1 MHGNQRDKITRW
13 TPRNITPIS
22 PKKVVLS
29 LSFSHLPSPLLSASL
44 AIMPTFSKIASP
56 TLARDEYSSSPGGY
70 RYEESL
76 SLPPRQN
83 LPEDDPTPR
92 YHPASTS
99 GYNHNARFS
108 GSTSGQLA
116 RFSGSTSGQ
125 LARNSARA
133 RSLQN
138 PPLSQRS
145 PRSYISISSDDHD
158 TAATELLILRNKNKE
173 LKLEIRHLQG
183 RLEAMSYEPVIPI
196 IFTY

>member
-13 TPRNITPIS
+13 TPHNITPIS
-22 PKKVVLS
+22 PKKSRLVS
-29 LSFSHLPSPLLSASL
+29 LFLPSPLLSASL

-76 SLPPRQN
+76 SPPPRQN
-83 LPEDDPTPR
+83 LPEDNPTPR

-108 GSTSGQLA
+108 GSMSGQLA
-116 RFSGSTSGQ
+116 H
-125 LARNSARA
+125 NSARA
-133 RSLQN
+133 RSLRN
-138 PPLSQRS
+138 PPPSQRS